1 MKLSNKKHLELVAK
15 INEIHH
21 NNSTTLDNFS
31 VEEIVAFL
39 EVSHQRFFNQLIPK
53 IEQNFLL
60 LIDYYQDNVSLKTLF
75 NLFLKFEI
83 DFKQHTQIEE
93 QTLFPYVKNLYKAS
107 ISNSITTALFIHFG
121 QYSVND
127 FLNDHENS
135 ECYIT
140 EIIFLFQKQ
149 KEIQNHTIYNVLI
162 KQLCQ
167 LDNEIK
173 THGWIEDNVL
183 VNKVTLIEN
192 AIAGFVSNNSKN
204 YE

>member
-1 MKLSNKKHLELVAK
+1 MKLSDKKHFELISK
-15 INEIHH
+15 INELE
-21 NNSTTLDNFS
+21 NLNSSSLDNFS
-31 VEEIVAFL
+31 IDEIVSFL
-39 EVSHQRFFNQLIPK
+39 EASHQRFFNLLIPK

-60 LIDYYQDNVSLKTLF
+60 LIDYYQDNSSLKTLF

-83 DFKQHTQIEE
+83 DFKQHIKIEE
-93 QTLFPYVKNLYKAS
+93 TTLFPYIKTLYKAS
-107 ISNSITTALFIHFG
+107 ISNSITNALFIHFG
-121 QYSVND
+121 KYSVKD
-127 FLNDHENS
+127 FINDHENS
-135 ECYIT
+135 ECYVT

-183 VNKVTLIEN
+183 VTKVEKIEN
-192 AIAGFVSNNSKN
+192 AITDFVNTNVN
-204 YE
+204 